1 MKFGLKVHHSDLN
14 RLLDMRPEA
23 LEFALFADDLDGSWV
38 KDVTFDGPIVVHMPE
53 KFKDSTL
60 LDPASTDDK
69 IRSDTIRALKKTID
83 LSERLNARRIIFH
96 PGGIR
101 KPSMHVDPGPLI
113 KTMRELQAYAPE
125 SIELL
130 LEDMPGIYWYA
141 GVLYTSCLFKGQ
153 EEIIGILKELNI
165 GLCLDICHAK
175 LYCNETGVDFPS
187 YITALKPFTRH
198 MHLSDARGSS
208 EEGIQI
214 GEGEIDLKGI
224 LPLLD
229 DPDVIAVPEI
239 LDGHKNNGA
248 GFRLAVDRLKSLGYF
263 RVPL

>member
-1 MKFGLKVHHSDLN
+1 MKFGLKVHHSDMD

-38 KDVTFDGPIVVHMPE
+38 NDVKFDGPIVVHMPE
-53 KFKDSTL
+53 KFKDGTL

-69 IRSDTIRALKKTID
+69 IRSDTVRVLKKTID

-101 KPSMHVDPGPLI
+101 RPAIYVDPDPLL
-113 KTMRELQAYAPE
+113 KTMRELQAYAPKG
-125 SIELL
+125 IDLL

-153 EEIIGILKELNI
+153 EEIIGILKELNM

-175 LYCNETGVDFPS
+175 LYCNGAGVDFPS
-187 YITALKPFTRH
+187 YLKALKPFTRH
-198 MHLSDARGSS
+198 VHLSDARGSTD
-208 EEGIQI
+208 EGVQI
-214 GEGEIDLKGI
+214 GEGEIDFKGI
-224 LPLLD
+224 LPLLN
-229 DPDVIAVPEI
+229 DPEVIAVPEI

-248 GFRLAVDRLKSLGYF
+248 GFKLALDRLKSLGYF
-263 RVPL
+263 